1 MKNSRKEKKA
11 KFADKDLQDLKMLEE
26 IKSGNV
32 NAYEV
37 IYNRYYR
44 YIQYHCFMSVKD
56 QQLANDLTVEIL
68 TKIYLNID
76 KYSVKYTFNS
86 WVWSIVKN
94 YVVDY
99 IRKNKNEPVNS
110 NRNASIAIQETR
122 DEGSEFS
129 TVYSNQ
135 LDSGDINPEEL
146 MQAKSTER
154 IRREFV
160 LNLLNGLNERER
172 MIIIHYYFD
181 EMSYDEIAAK
191 LNIGLS
197 LMKVTLLRTKEKL
210 KNKIG
215 SFDKISHL
223 LAA

>member
-1 MKNSRKEKKA
+1 MKNSRKKKKA

>member
-1 MKNSRKEKKA
+1 MKNSRKEKKDN
-11 KFADKDLQDLKMLEE
+11 FAGKDLQDLKMLEE

-110 NRNASIAIQETR
+110 NRNASIAIQEKR
-122 DEGSEFS
+122 DEVSEYS

-135 LDSGDINPEEL
+135 LDSGDLNPEQL
-146 MQAKSTER
+146 MQQKTTQN
-154 IRREFV
+154 IRKEFV
-160 LNLLNGLNERER
+160 LNLLNGLDERER

-181 EMSYDEIAAK
+181 EMSYEEIAERMNLK
-191 LNIGLS
+191 LNS
-197 LMKVTLLRTKEKL
+197 MRVYLMRAKEKL

>member
-11 KFADKDLQDLKMLEE
+11 KFADKDLKDLSMLEQ

-44 YIQYHCFMSVKD
+44 FIQYHCFMSVKD

-94 YVVDY
+94 YVIDY

-110 NRNASIAIQETR
+110 NRNASIAIQESR
-122 DEGSEFS
+122 EEGSEYS

-135 LDSGDINPEEL
+135 LDSGDLNPEQL
-146 MQAKSTER
+146 MQQKNAQTTRK
-154 IRREFV
+154 EFV
-160 LNLLNGLNERER
+160 LNLLSGLTERER

>member
-1 MKNSRKEKKA
+1 M
-11 KFADKDLQDLKMLEE
+11 
-26 IKSGNV
+26 
-32 NAYEV
+32 
-37 IYNRYYR
+37 
-44 YIQYHCFMSVKD
+44 
-56 QQLANDLTVEIL
+56 
-68 TKIYLNID
+68 
-76 KYSVKYTFNS
+76 
-86 WVWSIVKN
+86 WSIVKN
-94 YVVDY
+94 YVIDY

-110 NRNASIAIQETR
+110 NRNASIAIQESR
-122 DEGSEFS
+122 EEGSEYS

-135 LDSGDINPEEL
+135 LDSGDLNPEQL
-146 MQAKSTER
+146 MQQKNAQTTRK
-154 IRREFV
+154 EFV
-160 LNLLNGLNERER
+160 LNLLSGLTERER

>member
-99 IRKNKNEPVNS
+99 IRKSKNEPVNS

>member
-1 MKNSRKEKKA
+1 MKNSRKKKKA

-99 IRKNKNEPVNS
+99 IRKSKNEPVNS

-135 LDSGDINPEEL
+135 LDSGDINH
-146 MQAKSTER
+146 
-154 IRREFV
+154 RRAR
-160 LNLLNGLNERER
+160 LR
-172 MIIIHYYFD
+172 
-181 EMSYDEIAAK
+181 
-191 LNIGLS
+191 
-197 LMKVTLLRTKEKL
+197 LLRRSERKRMR
-210 KNKIG
+210 
-215 SFDKISHL
+215 
-223 LAA
+223 

>member
-11 KFADKDLQDLKMLEE
+11 KFADKDLMDLSMLDE

-44 YIQYHCFMSVKD
+44 FIQYHCFMSVKN

-76 KYSVKYTFNS
+76 KYSIKYTFNS

-110 NRNASIAIQETR
+110 NRNASIAIQESR
-122 DEGSEFS
+122 EEGSEYS

-135 LDSGDINPEEL
+135 LDSGDLNPEQL
-146 MQAKSTER
+146 MQQKNAQTTRK
-154 IRREFV
+154 EFV
-160 LNLLNGLNERER
+160 LNLLSGLTERER

>member
-1 MKNSRKEKKA
+1 MKNSRKKKKA
-11 KFADKDLQDLKMLEE
+11 KIADKDLQDLKMLEE

-99 IRKNKNEPVNS
+99 IRKSKNEPVNS

>member
-32 NAYEV
+32 KAYEV

>member
-1 MKNSRKEKKA
+1 
-11 KFADKDLQDLKMLEE
+11 
-26 IKSGNV
+26 
-32 NAYEV
+32 
-37 IYNRYYR
+37 
-44 YIQYHCFMSVKD
+44 MSVKD